1 MKNVVVIGGG
11 HGQSTIVRGIK
22 DIEDIDLKCIVTVAD
37 DGGSTGR
44 LRELYNIP
52 AVGDIRNVLLAMS
65 DHEEIFNKLLDYR
78 FEGQDEKDVVG
89 HSLGNL
95 MMVALMGLNGG
106 SLMSAIKEIGRLL
119 NVKGRVFPAS
129 LEVLTLFAKNI
140 DDTITRGEANIPKAQ
155 NRISEVFYDHEVKA
169 DEDAVNAILN
179 ADLIIY
185 GIGSLYTSIAPIP
198 LIKEIGEALKSSKA
212 KRVYFANC
220 MTQQG
225 ETYNYDLKDHL
236 EALEKHNAKVDLIVR
251 HNNEIPRDILYRY
264 YAEDSIE
271 VLNNGGIDIPVLE
284 RDLLD
289 FSNNNV
295 RHDPKKIRTVV
306 EELLEN
312 C

>member
-95 MMVALMGLNGG
+95 IMVALMGLNGG

-129 LEVLTLFAKNI
+129 LEVLTLYAKNI
-140 DDTITRGEANIPKAQ
+140 DGTITRGEANIPKAK
-155 NRISEVFYDHEVKA
+155 NRISEVYYDHEVKA
-169 DEDAVNAILN
+169 DEDALNAILN

>member
-65 DHEEIFNKLLDYR
+65 NHEEFFTQLLDYR
-78 FEGQDEKDVVG
+78 FAGENEEDVVG

-95 MMVALMGLNGG
+95 IMVALMDLNDG
-106 SLMSAIKEIGRLL
+106 SLIEAIKKVGRLL
-119 NVKGRVFPAS
+119 NVKGRVYPAS
-129 LEVLTLFAKNI
+129 LEILTLYARNI
-140 DDTITRGEANIPKAQ
+140 DDTITRGEANIPKVQ
-155 NRISEVFYDHEVKA
+155 NRINKVYYDHDVKA
-169 DEDAVNAILN
+169 DKDAVDAILN

-198 LIKEIGEALKSSKA
+198 IIKEIGDALIKTKA

-220 MTQQG
+220 MTQRG
-225 ETYNYDLKDHL
+225 ETYGYDLKDHID
-236 EALEKHNAKVDLIVR
+236 ALEKHGAKVDLVVR
-251 HNNEIPRDILYRY
+251 HNNVIPQDILYRY
-264 YAEDSIE
+264 YAEDAVE
-271 VLNNGGIDIPVLE
+271 VVNRGGVNVPVIE

-295 RHDPKKIRTVV
+295 RHDPKKIGKVV
-306 EELLEN
+306 EELLEEL
-312 C
+312 

>member
-11 HGQSTIVRGIK
+11 HGQSTIVRGVKNIK
-22 DIEDIDLKCIVTVAD
+22 DIDLKAIVTVAD

-65 DHEEIFNKLLDYR
+65 DNEEFFTKLLDYR
-78 FEGQDEKDVVG
+78 FEGENDIDVVG

-95 MMVALMGLNGG
+95 IMVALMGMNDG
-106 SLMSAIKEIGRLL
+106 SLVEAIKQVGRLL
-119 NVKGRVFPAS
+119 NVKGKVFPAS
-129 LEVLTLFAKNI
+129 LEILTLYARNI

-155 NRISEVFYDHEVKA
+155 NRISEVYYDHDVEA
-169 DEDAVNAILN
+169 DRDAVDAIMA
-179 ADLIIY
+179 ADLVIY

-198 LIKEIGEALKSSKA
+198 IIREIGEALNNTKA

-225 ETYNYDLKDHL
+225 ETYNYDLKDHID
-236 EALEKHNAKVDLIVR
+236 ALRKHGAKVDLVVK
-251 HNNEIPRDILYRY
+251 HNDVIPQSILYRY
-264 YAEDSIE
+264 YAEDAIE
-271 VLNNGGIDIPVLE
+271 VVNNGGIDIPVLE

-289 FSNNNV
+289 FSNNMV
-295 RHDPKKIRTVV
+295 RHDPEKIRKVV
-306 EELLEN
+306 EELLED

>member
-11 HGQSTIVRGIK
+11 HGQSTIVRGVKNIK
-22 DIEDIDLKCIVTVAD
+22 DIDLKAIVTVAD

-65 DHEEIFNKLLDYR
+65 DNEEFFTKLLDYR
-78 FEGQDEKDVVG
+78 FEGENDIDVVG

-95 MMVALMGLNGG
+95 IMVALMGMNDG
-106 SLMSAIKEIGRLL
+106 SLVEAIKQVGRLL
-119 NVKGRVFPAS
+119 NVKGKVFPAS
-129 LEVLTLFAKNI
+129 LEILTLYARNI

-155 NRISEVFYDHEVKA
+155 NRISEVYYDHDVEA
-169 DEDAVNAILN
+169 DRDAVDAIMA
-179 ADLIIY
+179 ADLVIY

-198 LIKEIGEALKSSKA
+198 IIREIGEALNNTKA

-225 ETYNYDLKDHL
+225 ETYNYDLKDHID
-236 EALEKHNAKVDLIVR
+236 ALRKHGAKVDLVVK
-251 HNNEIPRDILYRY
+251 HNDVIPQSILYRY
-264 YAEDSIE
+264 YAEDAIE
-271 VLNNGGIDIPVLE
+271 VVNNGGIDIPVLE
-284 RDLLD
+284 RNLLD
-289 FSNNNV
+289 FSNNMV
-295 RHDPKKIRTVV
+295 RHDPEKIKTVV
-306 EELLEN
+306 EELLED

>member
-11 HGQSTIVRGIK
+11 HGQSTIVRGVKNIK
-22 DIEDIDLKCIVTVAD
+22 DIDLKAIVTVAD

-65 DHEEIFNKLLDYR
+65 DNEEFFTKLLEYR
-78 FEGQDEKDVVG
+78 FEGEGEIDVMG

-95 MMVALMGLNGG
+95 IMVALMGMNDG
-106 SLMSAIKEIGRLL
+106 SLIEAIKQVGRLL

-129 LEVLTLFAKNI
+129 LEILTLYARNI

-155 NRISEVFYDHEVKA
+155 NRISKVYYDHDVKA
-169 DEDAVNAILN
+169 DQDAVDAIMA
-179 ADLIIY
+179 ADLVIY

-198 LIKEIGEALKSSKA
+198 IIKEIGEALDKTKA

-225 ETYNYDLKDHL
+225 ETYNYDLKDHID
-236 EALEKHNAKVDLIVR
+236 ALEKHGAKGDMVVR
-251 HNNEIPRDILYRY
+251 HNNTIPQSILYRY

-271 VLNNGGIDIPVLE
+271 VVNNGGISVPVIE

-289 FSNNNV
+289 FSNNVV
-295 RHDPKKIRTVV
+295 RHDPEKIRTVV
-306 EELLEN
+306 EELLED

>member
-22 DIEDIDLKCIVTVAD
+22 DIEGIDLKCIVTVAD

-65 DHEEIFNKLLDYR
+65 DNEEFFIKLLDYR
-78 FEGQDEKDVVG
+78 FEGEKEKDVVG

>member
-65 DHEEIFNKLLDYR
+65 NHEEFFTQLLDYR
-78 FEGQDEKDVVG
+78 FEGENEEDVVG

-95 MMVALMGLNGG
+95 IMVALMDLNDG
-106 SLMSAIKEIGRLL
+106 SLMEAIKKVGRLL
-119 NVKGRVFPAS
+119 NVKGRVYPAS
-129 LEVLTLFAKNI
+129 LEILTLYARNI
-140 DDTITRGEANIPKAQ
+140 DDTITRGEANIPKVQ
-155 NRISEVFYDHEVKA
+155 NRINKVYYDHDVEA
-169 DEDAVNAILN
+169 DKDAVEAILN

-198 LIKEIGEALKSSKA
+198 IIKEIGEALEKTKA

-220 MTQQG
+220 MTQRG
-225 ETYNYDLKDHL
+225 ETYGYDLKDHID
-236 EALEKHNAKVDLIVR
+236 ALEKHGAKVDLVVR
-251 HNNEIPRDILYRY
+251 HNNVIPQDILYRY
-264 YAEDSIE
+264 YAEDAIE
-271 VLNNGGIDIPVLE
+271 VVDHGDVNVPVIE

-295 RHDPKKIRTVV
+295 RHDPEKIKVV
-306 EELLEN
+306 VKELLEEL
-312 C
+312 

>member
-11 HGQSTIVRGIK
+11 HGQSTIVRGVKNIK
-22 DIEDIDLKCIVTVAD
+22 DINLKAIVTVAD

-65 DHEEIFNKLLDYR
+65 DNEEFFTKLLDYR
-78 FEGQDEKDVVG
+78 FEGDSEFDVVG

-95 MMVALMGLNGG
+95 IMVALMGMNDG
-106 SLMSAIKEIGRLL
+106 SLVEAIKQVGRLL

-129 LEVLTLFAKNI
+129 LEILTLYARNI

-155 NRISEVFYDHEVKA
+155 NRISRVYYDHDVEA
-169 DEDAVNAILN
+169 DKDAVDAIMA
-179 ADLIIY
+179 ADLVIY

-198 LIKEIGEALKSSKA
+198 IIREIGEALAATKA
-212 KRVYFANC
+212 KKVYFANC

-225 ETYNYDLKDHL
+225 ETYNYDLKDHID
-236 EALEKHNAKVDLIVR
+236 ALEKHGAKVDLVVK
-251 HNNEIPRDILYRY
+251 HNDVIPQSILYRY

-271 VLNNGGIDIPVLE
+271 VVNNGGIRVPVIE
-284 RDLLD
+284 RNLLD
-289 FSNNNV
+289 FSNNMV
-295 RHDPKKIRTVV
+295 RHDPEKIRTVV
-306 EELLEN
+306 EELLED

>member
-22 DIEDIDLKCIVTVAD
+22 DIEGIDLKCIVTVAD

-65 DHEEIFNKLLDYR
+65 NHEEFFTQLLDYR
-78 FEGQDEKDVVG
+78 FEGENEEDVVG

-95 MMVALMGLNGG
+95 IMVALMNLNDG
-106 SLMSAIKEIGRLL
+106 SLMEAIKKVGRLL
-119 NVKGRVFPAS
+119 NVKGRVYPAS
-129 LEVLTLFAKNI
+129 LEILTLYARNI
-140 DDTITRGEANIPKAQ
+140 DDTITRGEANIPKVQ
-155 NRISEVFYDHEVKA
+155 NRINKVYYDHDVKA
-169 DEDAVNAILN
+169 DKDAVDAILN

-198 LIKEIGEALKSSKA
+198 IIREIGEALEKTKA

-220 MTQQG
+220 MTQRG
-225 ETYNYDLKDHL
+225 ETYGYDLKDHID
-236 EALEKHNAKVDLIVR
+236 ALEKHGAKVDLVIR
-251 HNNEIPRDILYRY
+251 HNNVIPQDILYRY
-264 YAEDSIE
+264 YAEDAIE
-271 VLNNGGIDIPVLE
+271 VVNHGGVNVPVIE

-295 RHDPKKIRTVV
+295 RHDPEKIGAVV
-306 EELLEN
+306 EELLEEL
-312 C
+312 

>member
-22 DIEDIDLKCIVTVAD
+22 DIEGINLKCIVTVAD

-65 DHEEIFNKLLDYR
+65 NHEEFFTQLLNYR
-78 FEGQDEKDVVG
+78 FEGEHEEDVVG

-95 MMVALMGLNGG
+95 IMVALMDLNNG
-106 SLMSAIKEIGRLL
+106 SLVEAIKKVGRLL
-119 NVKGRVFPAS
+119 NVKGRVYPAS
-129 LEVLTLFAKNI
+129 HEILTLYARNI
-140 DDTITRGEANIPKAQ
+140 DDTITRGEANIPKVQ
-155 NRISEVFYDHEVKA
+155 NRINKVYYDHDVKA
-169 DEDAVNAILN
+169 DKDAVNAILN

-198 LIKEIGEALKSSKA
+198 IIKEIGDALEKTKA

-220 MTQQG
+220 MTQRG
-225 ETYNYDLKDHL
+225 ETYGYDLKDHID
-236 EALEKHNAKVDLIVR
+236 ALEKHGAKVDLVIR
-251 HNNEIPRDILYRY
+251 HNNVIPQDILYRY
-264 YAEDSIE
+264 YAEDAVE
-271 VLNNGGIDIPVLE
+271 VVNRGGVNVPVIE

-295 RHDPKKIRTVV
+295 RHDPKKIGIVV
-306 EELLEN
+306 EELLEEL
-312 C
+312 